1 MIEGQL
7 HDERVDHWSLG
18 ILMYEFLVGKPPF
31 EAETNTDTYRRITKV
46 DLHFPPFVSEG
57 ARDLISKVSGI
68 HMEIFTWIYIL
79 WSEISLQ
86 NLLQRLHIIAYL
98 NYMYKLTVEH
108 CKKLSLQNIFLEF
121 PAKRE
126 FTVWQCSCWLI
137 LTSYGQFWKKE
148 TILRVDILNN
158 WYCNFVTAAASQ
170 P

>member
-68 HMEIFTWIYIL
+68 HMEIFTWIYFMIK
-79 WSEISLQ
+79 
-86 NLLQRLHIIAYL
+86 NLLA
-98 NYMYKLTVEH
+98 KLVAEVVHHCLLKLYVEH

-170 P
+170 S